1 MLSVTSMTNPHQ
13 TLIQPHQT
21 LTKKMNI
28 HKLLKQ
34 LTTKEKAQI
43 KAVQVREL
51 DEEEPGHFVAFVDE
65 GEETYDVH
73 IQVKEENVEQMNCD
87 CGQVSAYCIHQAAV
101 LVQLTQ
107 KGTKVVPTPKI
118 KKRSTKTKQTAS
130 VALLEDQSRET
141 IVQWLT
147 EVFKKNKALEQQF
160 VVTFSQEKI
169 VYTPEYV
176 ADILQQ
182 TFKAVA
188 GKRKTLEG
196 VKIKKILDTLAI
208 AFEPVNDF
216 ITVNM
221 DKPIAYQLFSKIMM
235 EIQTF
240 DKRIS
245 HHSKKFAD
253 FYQEYSTWFA
263 LTLNNMQNQQRWQ
276 AQLQQ
281 LMKGIFLD
289 DSPTKTIDC
298 VVLKASYDH
307 ADATKQKVFAQ
318 ALSDYVLQTSHT
330 RYDFKM
336 DFVSF
341 VRDVTLTHDC
351 YEELHLFFKVRA
363 YD

>member
-1 MLSVTSMTNPHQ
+1 MYISCSFALRQISSNPHQ
-13 TLIQPHQT
+13 
-21 LTKKMNI
+21 KMNI
-28 HKLLKQ
+28 QKLLKK

-43 KAVQVREL
+43 KALQVREL

-73 IQVKEENVEQMNCD
+73 IQIKEENVVQMTCD
-87 CGQVSAYCIHQAAV
+87 CEQTTAYCTHQAAV

-107 KGTKVVPTPKI
+107 KGSKVAPTQEI
-118 KKRSTKTKQTAS
+118 KKRRTKAKQS
-130 VALLEDQSRET
+130 ISGALLDEQSKET

-169 VYTPEYV
+169 DYTPEYV

-196 VKIKKILDTLAI
+196 VKIKKILDTLSI

-216 ITVNM
+216 ITVNI
-221 DKPIAYQLFSKIMM
+221 DKPLAYQLFSTIMM
-235 EIQTF
+235 EMQAF

-245 HHSKKFAD
+245 HHSKKFSN

-263 LTLNNMQNQQRWQ
+263 LTINNMQNQQRWQ
-276 AQLQQ
+276 LQLEQ
-281 LMKGIFLD
+281 LMNGIFLN

-298 VVLKASYDH
+298 VLLKTMYDH
-307 ADATKQKVFAQ
+307 ADTAQQKVFAQ
-318 ALSDYVLQTSHT
+318 VLSACMLKTSHT

-351 YEELHLFFKVRA
+351 YDELHSFFKVSA
-363 YD
+363 YE

>member
-1 MLSVTSMTNPHQ
+1 
-13 TLIQPHQT
+13 
-21 LTKKMNI
+21 MNI

-51 DEEEPGHFVAFVDE
+51 DEEESGTFVAFVDE

-73 IQVKEENVEQMNCD
+73 IQLKEENVQQMSCD
-87 CGQVSAYCIHQAAV
+87 CEQVSTYCIHQAAV
-101 LVQLTQ
+101 LMQLTQ
-107 KGTKVVPTPKI
+107 KGTKVTPVPKI
-118 KKRSTKTKQTAS
+118 KKRSTKAKQTVS
-130 VALLEDQSRET
+130 VALLEDQSKET

-169 VYTPEYV
+169 DYTPEYV
-176 ADILQQ
+176 GDILQQ

-196 VKIKKILDTLAI
+196 IKIKKILDTLAI

-216 ITVNM
+216 ITVNI
-221 DKPIAYQLFSKIMM
+221 DKPIAYQLFSTIMM
-235 EIQTF
+235 EMQAF

-263 LTLNNMQNQQRWQ
+263 LTLNNMQNQSRWQ
-276 AQLQQ
+276 VQLEQ
-281 LMKGIFLD
+281 LMEGIFLN

-298 VVLKASYDH
+298 VLLKTSYDH
-307 ADATKQKVFAQ
+307 ADASQQKVFAQ
-318 ALSDYVLQTSHT
+318 ALSDYVLKTSHT

-351 YEELHLFFKVRA
+351 YEELHVFFKVSA
-363 YD
+363 YE

>member
-1 MLSVTSMTNPHQ
+1 
-13 TLIQPHQT
+13 
-21 LTKKMNI
+21 MNI

-34 LTTKEKAQI
+34 LSTKEKAQI
-43 KAVQVREL
+43 NAVQVREL
-51 DEEEPGHFVAFVDE
+51 DEEELGTFVAFVDE

-73 IQVKEENVEQMNCD
+73 IQLKEEHVQQMSCD
-87 CGQVSAYCIHQAAV
+87 CGQVNAYCIHQAAV
-101 LVQLTQ
+101 LVQLAQ
-107 KGTKVVPTPKI
+107 KGTKVAPTLKV
-118 KKRSTKTKQTAS
+118 KKRRTKAKQTAS
-130 VALLEDQSRET
+130 VALLEEQSKET

-169 VYTPEYV
+169 DYTPEYV
-176 ADILQQ
+176 VDILQQ

-208 AFEPVNDF
+208 AFEPVKDF
-216 ITVNM
+216 ITVNI
-221 DKPIAYQLFSKIMM
+221 DKPIAYQLFSTIVM
-235 EIQTF
+235 EIQAF

-276 AQLQQ
+276 VQLQQ
-281 LMKGIFLD
+281 IMKGIFLD

-298 VVLKASYDH
+298 VLLKTSYDH
-307 ADATKQKVFAQ
+307 ADSAQQQIFARD
-318 ALSDYVLQTSHT
+318 LSDYVLRTSHT

-351 YEELHLFFKVRA
+351 YDELYLFFKVSA
-363 YD
+363 YE